1 MLWNSCAVPMARQI
15 GCQSFGHSC
24 SHREQG
30 VRVLAKLWALWSR
43 AEGSQ
48 CSRGCKSSQGEGKW
62 PCTQWS
68 GCWKGLGRRT

>member
-48 CSRGCKSSQGEGKW
+48 CS
-62 PCTQWS
+62 
-68 GCWKGLGRRT
+68 